1 MSVFHHRLRQLFSTS
16 FSWASFLLAVIYGL
30 ACFTPYLSPARFWVM
45 GFLSLA
51 FPVLL
56 VLLIATCIIWFFV
69 KRKVALA
76 LLVLI
81 AVGYK
86 NISVL
91 FAFKSSKAFSLQ
103 KEKGTIRILSWNVKG
118 FDTHEYSRDSTNS
131 IRHQMMRYIGMQ
143 NSDILCLQD
152 FTEYDNPAIPA
163 NISFLKDSLGYPYH
177 FFADDCKSYPPW
189 GPAYSGI
196 AIFSRHPISRLEQ
209 VVYSGKKTPESIIV
223 ADIEINNIKRRFVVT
238 HLQSMHL
245 RELKPTDKQPWDNLE
260 DSALIY
266 NGSIFEKLKF
276 YLPYHARQSE
286 LVKKQIAESPYPV
299 IFSADMNEVPT
310 SYAYH
315 NIKGKLKDV
324 FLQHGFGPGRTYYKI
339 SPTLRID
346 YLMVSDSINVTQ
358 YKKENIFLSDHFP
371 QVMDVVW

>member
-1 MSVFHHRLRQLFSTS
+1 MSVLFPRLKRFIRIS
-16 FSWASFLLAVIYGL
+16 FSGASVLLAVVYGL
-30 ACFTPYLSPARFWVM
+30 ACFTPYISPARFWVM

-56 VLLIATCIIWFFV
+56 VLVMATCIMWFFV

-81 AVGYK
+81 VVGYK
-86 NISVL
+86 NIGVL
-91 FAFKSSKAFSLQ
+91 FAFNSTKAFSLQ
-103 KEKGTIRILSWNVKG
+103 KEKETIRILSWNVKS
-118 FDTHEYSRDSTNS
+118 FDTHDYSKDSTNS
-131 IRHQMMRYIGMQ
+131 IRHQMMRYIGKQ
-143 NSDILCLQD
+143 NPDILCLQD
-152 FTEYDNPAIPA
+152 FTEYDTPAIPA

-177 FFADDCKSYPPW
+177 FFADDYKSYPPW
-189 GPAYSGI
+189 GATFSGI
-196 AIFSRHPISRLEQ
+196 AVFSKYPFSRLEQ
-209 VVYSGKKTPESIIV
+209 VVYSGKKIPESIIV
-223 ADIEINNIKRRFVVT
+223 ADIEIHNIKRRLIVT

-245 RELKPTDKQPWDNLE
+245 KPLKPTDKEPWDSDE
-260 DSALIY
+260 DSAIIY
-266 NGSIFEKLKF
+266 NGNIFEKLKF

-315 NIKGKLKDV
+315 NVKGKLNDV
-324 FLQHGFGPGRTYYKI
+324 FLQKGFGLGRTYYRI

-346 YLMVSDSINVTQ
+346 YLMVSDSIKVTQ
-358 YKKENIFLSDHFP
+358 YKKENIFLSDHYP

>member
-1 MSVFHHRLRQLFSTS
+1 MSVLPTRLRQFIHTS
-16 FSWASFLLAVIYGL
+16 FFGASVFLAVVYGL
-30 ACFTPYLSPARFWVM
+30 TCFTPYISPARFWVM

-56 VLLIATCIIWFFV
+56 VLVIIACIIWFFV

-76 LLVLI
+76 FLFLI
-81 AVGYK
+81 VAGYK

-91 FAFKSSKAFSLQ
+91 FAFNSTKAFSLQ
-103 KEKGTIRILSWNVKG
+103 NEKGTIRILSWNIKG
-118 FDTHEYSRDSTNS
+118 FDTHEYSRDTPNS
-131 IRHQMMRYIGMQ
+131 IRHQIMRYIDKQ
-143 NSDILCLQD
+143 NPDILCLQD

-177 FFADDCKSYPPW
+177 FFADDYKSYPPW

-196 AIFSRHPISRLEQ
+196 AVFSKYPFSRIEQ
-209 VVYSGKKTPESIIV
+209 VVFSGKKTPESIIV
-223 ADIEINNIKRRFVVT
+223 ADIEIRNTKRRIIVT

-245 RELKPTDKQPWDNLE
+245 KPQKPEAKEPWDNEE
-260 DSALIY
+260 DSTLIY
-266 NGSIFEKLKF
+266 NGNIFEKLKF

-286 LVKKQIAESPYPV
+286 LVKRQIDESPYPV

-310 SYAYH
+310 SYVYH
-315 NIKGKLKDV
+315 NIKGNLNDV
-324 FLQHGFGPGRTYYKI
+324 FLHNGFGLGRTYYRI

-346 YLMVSDSINVTQ
+346 YLMVSDSIKITQ
-358 YKKENIFLSDHFP
+358 YKKENIFLSDHYP